1 MFIPYI
7 VYDMISLKK
16 IICTVATLIPLG
28 LVSCRSDIPAGGAS
42 GTTYQNPAIVVP
54 VGRLKSPRGIA
65 VDQTGDIWVSDSYS
79 NVIRRI
85 SPGGSDK
92 TLFTAIPFPTKMG
105 FDRATSN
112 ILVIIDQ
119 NSILSISPSN
129 DEANI
134 VFGFSA
140 SAIDTS
146 SVFDVTSGIQTPRMI
161 NTITIGDVDGAPN
174 GDLYVSTLANDAE
187 NFLIRVRNGIAT
199 AIAFSPLRP
208 TSQTERVPHFLSTD
222 RFGDVYTSFV
232 TGVGASGT
240 TTNLFAIVPGNL
252 LASQRFSAIRITP
265 TAQGSGIDATGR
277 LFIAEPS
284 LQQVVLVSTAD
295 SSPTDY
301 IILPFVQGMGAPTPR
316 DVALAPNGDIYVAV
330 SDFLDTSN
338 TLGAVIVYKR
348 NPSL

>member
-1 MFIPYI
+1 
-7 VYDMISLKK
+7 MISLKK
-16 IICTVATLIPLG
+16 IVLLSPVLIPFS
-28 LVSCRSDIPAGGAS
+28 LVGCRSEIPAS
-42 GTTYQNPAIVVP
+42 GNSTTTYQDPSIIVP

-65 VDQTGDIWVSDSYS
+65 VDPSGDIWVSDSYS
-79 NVIRRI
+79 NAVRRI

-92 TLFTAIPFPTKMG
+92 TLLTAIPFPTKMG
-105 FDRATSN
+105 FDRSTNN
-112 ILVIIDQ
+112 ILVTIEQ
-119 NSILSISPSN
+119 NTLLSISPSN
-129 DEANI
+129 DVTNI
-134 VFGFSA
+134 VFSFSG
-140 SAIDTS
+140 SVIDTA
-146 SVFDVTSGIQTPRMI
+146 SVFDVTTGIQTSRII
-161 NTITIGDVDGAPN
+161 NSLTIGDVDGAAN
-174 GDLYVSTLANDAE
+174 GDLFVSALANDAE

-208 TSQTERVPHFLSTD
+208 TSQSERTSHFLSTD
-222 RFGDVYTSFV
+222 QFGDVYTSFV

-252 LASQRFSAIRITP
+252 PASQRFSNIRITP

-295 SSPTDY
+295 SSPTDF
-301 IILPFVQGMGAPTPR
+301 IILPFIQGMSAPTPR

-338 TLGAVIVYKR
+338 TLGAVIMYKR

>member
-1 MFIPYI
+1 
-7 VYDMISLKK
+7 MISQNK
-16 IICTVATLIPLG
+16 IVLLTQILILLHLAG
-28 LVSCRSDIPAGGAS
+28 CRSDIPSVGNPT
-42 GTTYQNPAIVVP
+42 TTYQDPAIIVP

-92 TLFTAIPFPTKMG
+92 TLLTAIPFPTKMG
-105 FDRATSN
+105 FDRSTNN

-129 DEANI
+129 DVTNI
-134 VFGFSA
+134 VFSFIA
-140 SAIDTS
+140 SVIDTT
-146 SVFDVTSGIQTPRMI
+146 SVFDVTSGIQTSRAI
-161 NTITIGDVDGAPN
+161 NTVIVGDVDGATN
-174 GDLYVSTLANDAE
+174 GDIFVSALANDAE
-187 NFLIRVRNGIAT
+187 NFLIRVRNGIAS

-208 TSQTERVPHFLSTD
+208 TVQPDRSVHFLSTD

-232 TGVGASGT
+232 TDVGASGT

-252 LASQRFSAIRITP
+252 LASQRFSNIRISP

-284 LQQVVLVSTAD
+284 LQQVILVSTAD

-301 IILPFVQGMGAPTPR
+301 IILPFVQGMSAPTPR

-330 SDFLDTSN
+330 SDLLDTSN